1 MTTAESPVDRP
12 STGSVAAGP
21 SGSAATGAPVPP
33 SPGPA
38 LDPGSA
44 LGRFEGSWD
53 RVVVWWDVGF
63 YVVVTLCALA
73 LLSAG
78 VEPDRLALALGAFG
92 VILLAY
98 TFLGRR
104 AARNRDQ
111 RLAVTYLLILIVAT
125 VLLIQN
131 QLGTF
136 LLFVSFTQIWMLSER
151 RWVSLALST
160 LLAVGT
166 TFALAAPSGFS
177 REALLETAP
186 QMGVAL
192 AFSTMLGLWVGQT
205 MLQTARHAQLVDDL
219 NAAQAELGTVH
230 HAAGV
235 AAERERMARE
245 IHDTLAQGFTSVVM
259 LAQAASADL
268 DRDDVGAAQDRLALV
283 EATAR
288 DNLAEAR
295 SLVTAFSP
303 LPLQGATLVEAIE
316 RLAARFED
324 ESGVAVTLRLSA
336 VPGLGSAEDVVL
348 LRAAQEALANV
359 RRHADASAV
368 VIFLGP
374 AGSPA
379 PAGAARASSD
389 GAADDATVVLE
400 VADDGRGLGPGFVEG
415 FGLRGMRERVAA
427 GGGAVTVD
435 SPPGGGTTVRVDL
448 PVPPHAPA
456 GPVARARPTGMPP
469 VPPTPAADSRSP
481 L

>member
-21 SGSAATGAPVPP
+21 SGSAASGAPVPP

-38 LDPGSA
+38 PDPDPALDPGSSA

-63 YVVVTLCALA
+63 YVVVALCALA
-73 LLSAG
+73 LVSAG
-78 VEPDRLALALGAFG
+78 VEPDRLALALGAIG

-111 RLAVTYLLILIVAT
+111 RLAVAYLLILIVAT
-125 VLLIQN
+125 DVAVVQN
-131 QLGTF
+131 PLGTF
-136 LLFVSFTQIWMLSER
+136 LLFVAFTQIWMLSEY
-151 RWVSLALST
+151 RWVSLTLSV

-166 TFALAAPSGFS
+166 TFALAAPYGFS
-177 REALLETAP
+177 RAALAEVAP
-186 QMGVAL
+186 QIGVGL
-192 AFSTMLGLWVGQT
+192 VFSILLGTWVGQT
-205 MLQTARHAQLVDDL
+205 MLQTVRHAQLVDEL

-268 DRDDVGAAQDRLALV
+268 DRDDVDAARDRLALV

-295 SLVTAFSP
+295 SLVTAFAP

-336 VPGLGSAEDVVL
+336 IPGLGSAEDVVL
-348 LRAAQEALANV
+348 LRSAQEALANV
-359 RRHADASAV
+359 RRHAAARSV
-368 VIFLGP
+368 VVSLGP
-374 AGSPA
+374 GEGVGTGRSEDVRP
-379 PAGAARASSD
+379 D
-389 GAADDATVVLE
+389 GVTVVLD
-400 VADDGRGLGPGFVEG
+400 VADDGQGLGPGVVEG

-427 GGGAVTVD
+427 GDGTV
-435 SPPGGGTTVRVDL
+435 SVVSVPGGGTHVRVEL
-448 PVPPHAPA
+448 PVPADHPADAP
-456 GPVARARPTGMPP
+456 TH
-469 VPPTPAADSRSP
+469 PALLPRSQP
-481 L
+481 

>member
-1 MTTAESPVDRP
+1 MTTADSPVDRP
-12 STGSVAAGP
+12 ATGSVAAGP
-21 SGSAATGAPVPP
+21 SDSAATGTPVPP
-33 SPGPA
+33 SPDPA

-44 LGRFEGSWD
+44 LGRLEGSWD

-63 YVVVTLCALA
+63 YVVVALCALA

-78 VEPDRLALALGAFG
+78 IEPDRLALALGAIG

-111 RLAVTYLLILIVAT
+111 RLAMVYLLILIVAT
-125 VLLIQN
+125 DVAVIQN

-136 LLFVSFTQIWMLSER
+136 LLFVAFTQIWMLSES

-166 TFALAAPSGFS
+166 TLALTAASGFS
-177 REALLETAP
+177 REALTRAAP

-192 AFSTMLGLWVGQT
+192 AFSILLGIWVGQA

-219 NAAQAELGTVH
+219 NATQAELGTVH

-259 LAQAASADL
+259 LAQAANADL
-268 DRDDVGAAQDRLALV
+268 DRDDVGAARDRLALV

-295 SLVTAFSP
+295 SLVTAFAP

-348 LRAAQEALANV
+348 LRSAQEALANV
-359 RRHADASAV
+359 RRHAAARSV
-368 VIFLGP
+368 VVSLGP
-374 AGSPA
+374 GEGVGTVRSEDVRP
-379 PAGAARASSD
+379 D
-389 GAADDATVVLE
+389 GTTVVLD
-400 VADDGRGLGPGFVEG
+400 VADDGQGLGPGIVEG

-427 GGGAVTVD
+427 SGGTV
-435 SPPGGGTTVRVDL
+435 SVASVPGGGTHVRVEL
-448 PVPPHAPA
+448 PVPADHPADAP
-456 GPVARARPTGMPP
+456 TH
-469 VPPTPAADSRSP
+469 PALLPRSQP
-481 L
+481 

>member
-21 SGSAATGAPVPP
+21 SGSAASGAPVPP

-38 LDPGSA
+38 PDPDPALDPGSSA

-63 YVVVTLCALA
+63 YVVVALCALA
-73 LLSAG
+73 LVSAG
-78 VEPDRLALALGAFG
+78 VEPDRLALALGAIG

-111 RLAVTYLLILIVAT
+111 RLAMVYLLILIVAT
-125 VLLIQN
+125 DVAVIQN

-136 LLFVSFTQIWMLSER
+136 LLFVAFTQIWMLSEY
-151 RWVSLALST
+151 RWVSLTLSV

-166 TFALAAPSGFS
+166 TFALAAPYGFS
-177 REALLETAP
+177 RAALAEVAP
-186 QMGVAL
+186 QIGVGL
-192 AFSTMLGLWVGQT
+192 VFSILLGTWVGQA
-205 MLQTARHAQLVDDL
+205 MLQTARHAQLVDEL
-219 NAAQAELGTVH
+219 NATQAELGTVH

-259 LAQAASADL
+259 LAQAANADL
-268 DRDDVGAAQDRLALV
+268 DRDDVGAARDRLALV

-295 SLVTAFSP
+295 SLVTAFAP

-324 ESGVAVTLRLSA
+324 ESGVAVTLRRSA

-348 LRAAQEALANV
+348 LRSAQEALANV
-359 RRHADASAV
+359 RRHAAARSV
-368 VIFLGP
+368 VVSLGP
-374 AGSPA
+374 GEGVGTVRSEDVRP
-379 PAGAARASSD
+379 D
-389 GAADDATVVLE
+389 GTTVVLD
-400 VADDGRGLGPGFVEG
+400 VADDGQGLGPGIVDG

-427 GGGAVTVD
+427 SGGTV
-435 SPPGGGTTVRVDL
+435 SVASVPGGGTHVRVEL
-448 PVPPHAPA
+448 PVPADHPADAPTHPA
-456 GPVARARPTGMPP
+456 LIPP
-469 VPPTPAADSRSP
+469 SQP
-481 L
+481 

>member
-12 STGSVAAGP
+12 ATEAVAGEGDA
-21 SGSAATGAPVPP
+21 SAARSVHPVAGRDPATGLAV
-33 SPGPA
+33 
-38 LDPGSA
+38 D
-44 LGRFEGSWD
+44 RFESSWD

-63 YVVVTLCALA
+63 YVVV
-73 LLSAG
+73 LLSAVSLLLAG
-78 VEPDRLALALGAFG
+78 VEPDRLALALGAIG
-92 VILLAY
+92 VIMVAY

-111 RLAVTYLLILIVAT
+111 RLAIAYLLILIVAT
-125 VLLIQN
+125 DVAVVQN
-131 QLGTF
+131 PLGTF
-136 LLFVSFTQIWMLSER
+136 LLFVAFTQIWMLSEY
-151 RWVSLALST
+151 RWVSLTLSA

-166 TFALAAPSGFS
+166 TFALAAPYGFS
-177 REALLETAP
+177 PAVLAEVAP
-186 QMGVAL
+186 QIGVGL
-192 AFSTMLGLWVGQT
+192 VFSILLGTWVGQT
-205 MLQTARHAQLVDDL
+205 MLQTVRHAQLVDDL

-336 VPGLGSAEDVVL
+336 VPGLSSAEDVVL
-348 LRAAQEALANV
+348 LRAVQEALANV

-379 PAGAARASSD
+379 PAGDARASSD

-400 VADDGRGLGPGFVEG
+400 VTDDGRGLGPGIVEG

-427 GGGAVTVD
+427 GGGAVTMD
-435 SPPGGGTTVRVDL
+435 SPPGGGTTVRVEL
-448 PVPPHAPA
+448 PVPPRAPA
-456 GPVARARPTGMPP
+456 GPVARALPTGMPP

>member
-12 STGSVAAGP
+12 AAGPVAAGP
-21 SGSAATGAPVPP
+21 SGPAAMGAPAPLA
-33 SPGPA
+33 PGSA
-38 LDPGSA
+38 TAPGSA
-44 LGRFEGSWD
+44 LDSVEGSWD
-53 RVVVWWDVGF
+53 RIVVWWDVGF
-63 YVVVTLCALA
+63 YVVVALSALA

-78 VEPDRLALALGAFG
+78 VEPDRLARALGAMA
-92 VILLAY
+92 VIVVAY
-98 TFLGRR
+98 TVLGRR

-111 RLAVTYLLILIVAT
+111 RLAVAYLLILIVAT
-125 VLLIQN
+125 DFAVIQN

-136 LLFVSFTQIWMLSER
+136 LLFVAFTQIWMLSER
-151 RWVSLALST
+151 RWVSLVLST

-166 TFALAAPSGFS
+166 TFALTAPSGFS
-177 REALLETAP
+177 REALVETAP

-192 AFSTMLGLWVGQT
+192 AFSTMLGIWVGQT

-219 NAAQAELGTVH
+219 HAAQAELGTVH

-268 DRDDVGAAQDRLALV
+268 DREDVGAVRDRLALV

-303 LPLQGATLVEAIE
+303 LPLQGATLVEAVE

-348 LRAAQEALANV
+348 LRSAQEALANV
-359 RRHADASAV
+359 RRHAQASSV
-368 VIFLGP
+368 VVSLGP
-374 AGSPA
+374 GRPEGTV
-379 PAGAARASSD
+379 PD
-389 GAADDATVVLE
+389 GATVVLD
-400 VADDGRGLGPGFVEG
+400 VTDDGRGLGPGVVEG
-415 FGLRGMRERVAA
+415 FGLHGMRERVAA
-427 GGGAVTVD
+427 GDGTVRVA
-435 SPPGGGTTVRVDL
+435 SPPGGGTSVRVEL
-448 PVPPHAPA
+448 PVPAGAPPHPAPL
-456 GPVARARPTGMPP
+456 P
-469 VPPTPAADSRSP
+469 RSHP
-481 L
+481 

>member
-12 STGSVAAGP
+12 ATGSVAAGP
-21 SGSAATGAPVPP
+21 SGSAATDAPVPLA
-33 SPGPA
+33 PGSA
-38 LDPGSA
+38 TAPGSA
-44 LGRFEGSWD
+44 LDRVEGSWD
-53 RVVVWWDVGF
+53 RIVVWWDVGF
-63 YVVVTLCALA
+63 YVVVVLSALA

-78 VEPDRLALALGAFG
+78 VEPDRLALALGAIG

-104 AARNRDQ
+104 AARDRDQ
-111 RLAVTYLLILIVAT
+111 RLAVVYLLILIVAT
-125 VLLIQN
+125 DFAVIQN

-136 LLFVSFTQIWMLSER
+136 LLFVAFTQIWMLSER

-177 REALLETAP
+177 REALVETAP

-192 AFSTMLGLWVGQT
+192 AFSTMLGVWVGQT

-283 EATAR
+283 ETTAR

-303 LPLQGATLVEAIE
+303 VPLQGATLVEAIE

-348 LRAAQEALANV
+348 LRSAQEALANV
-359 RRHADASAV
+359 RRHAQASSV
-368 VIFLGP
+368 VVSLGEGAGP
-374 AGSPA
+374 ALPDATA
-379 PAGAARASSD
+379 PD
-389 GAADDATVVLE
+389 GATVVLE
-400 VADDGRGLGPGFVEG
+400 VTDDGRGLGPGVVEG

-427 GGGAVTVD
+427 GDGTVRVL
-435 SPPGGGTTVRVDL
+435 SPPGGGTSVRVEL
-448 PVPPHAPA
+448 PVPADHPADPPPSAPL
-456 GPVARARPTGMPP
+456 P
-469 VPPTPAADSRSP
+469 RSHP
-481 L
+481 

>member
-1 MTTAESPVDRP
+1 MTDAAVP
-12 STGSVAAGP
+12 GAAGP
-21 SGSAATGAPVPP
+21 QAVPASGSA
-33 SPGPA
+33 
-38 LDPGSA
+38 LD
-44 LGRFEGSWD
+44 RFEESWD

-63 YVVVTLCALA
+63 YVVV
-73 LLSAG
+73 LLSALAISLSG
-78 VEPDRLALALGAFG
+78 VGPDELVPALCAIA

-111 RLAVTYLLILIVAT
+111 RLAVAYLLVLIVAT
-125 VLLIQN
+125 DLAVVHN

-136 LLFVSFTQIWMLSER
+136 LLFVAFTQIWMLSER
-151 RWVSLALST
+151 RWVSLVLST
-160 LLAVGT
+160 LLAIGT
-166 TFALAAPSGFS
+166 TLALTAASGFS
-177 REALLETAP
+177 REALTRAAP

-192 AFSTMLGLWVGQT
+192 AFSILLGIWVGQT

-219 NAAQAELGTVH
+219 HAAQAELGTVH

-268 DRDDVGAAQDRLALV
+268 DRDDVGAARDRLALV
-283 EATAR
+283 ETTAR

-348 LRAAQEALANV
+348 LRSAQEALANV
-359 RRHADASAV
+359 RRHAQASSV
-368 VIFLGP
+368 VVSLGP
-374 AGSPA
+374 GRPDATVP
-379 PAGAARASSD
+379 D
-389 GAADDATVVLE
+389 GATVVLD
-400 VADDGRGLGPGFVEG
+400 VTDDGRGLGPGVVEG

-427 GGGAVTVD
+427 GDGTVRVV
-435 SPPGGGTTVRVDL
+435 SPPGGGTSVRVEL
-448 PVPPHAPA
+448 PVPADAPNQ
-456 GPVARARPTGMPP
+456 
-469 VPPTPAADSRSP
+469 PAPLPRSQP
-481 L
+481 

>member
-1 MTTAESPVDRP
+1 M
-12 STGSVAAGP
+12 AGP
-21 SGSAATGAPVPP
+21 QAVSA
-33 SPGPA
+33 S
-38 LDPGSA
+38 GSA
-44 LGRFEGSWD
+44 LGRFEESWD

-63 YVVVTLCALA
+63 YVVV
-73 LLSAG
+73 LLSALAVFLSG
-78 VEPDRLALALGAFG
+78 VEPDELVPALAAIA

-111 RLAVTYLLILIVAT
+111 RLAVSYLLILIVAT
-125 VLLIQN
+125 DLAVVHN
-131 QLGTF
+131 HLGTF
-136 LLFVSFTQIWMLSER
+136 LLFGAFTQIWMLSER
-151 RWVSLALST
+151 RWVSLVLST

-166 TFALAAPSGFS
+166 TLALTAASGFS
-177 REALLETAP
+177 REALTRAAP

-192 AFSTMLGLWVGQT
+192 AFSILLGIWVGQT

-219 NAAQAELGTVH
+219 HAAQAELGTVH

-268 DRDDVGAAQDRLALV
+268 DRADTAAARDRLALV
-283 EATAR
+283 ETTAR

-295 SLVTAFSP
+295 SLVTAFAP
-303 LPLQGATLVEAIE
+303 LPLQGATLVEAVE

-348 LRAAQEALANV
+348 LRSAQEALANV
-359 RRHADASAV
+359 RRHAQASCV
-368 VIFLGP
+368 VVSLGP
-374 AGSPA
+374 GRPEGTV
-379 PAGAARASSD
+379 PD
-389 GAADDATVVLE
+389 GATVVLE
-400 VADDGRGLGPGFVEG
+400 VTDDGRGLGPGVVEG

-427 GGGAVTVD
+427 GDGTVRVV
-435 SPPGGGTTVRVDL
+435 SPPGGGTSVRVEL
-448 PVPPHAPA
+448 PVPADHPADAP
-456 GPVARARPTGMPP
+456 PQ
-469 VPPTPAADSRSP
+469 PASLPRSRT
-481 L
+481 

>member
-12 STGSVAAGP
+12 ATGSVAAGP
-21 SGSAATGAPVPP
+21 SGSAATGAPAPLA
-33 SPGPA
+33 PGPA
-38 LDPGSA
+38 PGPGPAPAPGSA
-44 LGRFEGSWD
+44 LDRVEGSWD
-53 RVVVWWDVGF
+53 RIVVWWDVGF
-63 YVVVTLCALA
+63 YVVVGLSALA
-73 LLSAG
+73 LVSAG
-78 VEPDRLALALGAFG
+78 IEPDRLTRALGAMA
-92 VILLAY
+92 VILVAY
-98 TFLGRR
+98 TVLGRR

-111 RLAVTYLLILIVAT
+111 RLAVAYLLILIVAT
-125 VLLIQN
+125 DVAVIQN

-136 LLFVSFTQIWMLSER
+136 LLFVAFTQIWMLSER

-166 TFALAAPSGFS
+166 TFALTAPSGFS
-177 REALLETAP
+177 REALVETAP
-186 QMGVAL
+186 QMGIAL
-192 AFSTMLGLWVGQT
+192 AFSTMLGVWVGQT

-268 DRDDVGAAQDRLALV
+268 DRDDVGAARDRLALV

-295 SLVTAFSP
+295 SLVTAFAP

-348 LRAAQEALANV
+348 LRSAQEALANV
-359 RRHADASAV
+359 RRHAQATAV
-368 VIFLGP
+368 VVSLGRGRP
-374 AGSPA
+374 GTTVP
-379 PAGAARASSD
+379 D
-389 GAADDATVVLE
+389 GVTVVLE
-400 VADDGRGLGPGFVEG
+400 VTDDGQGLGPGVVEG

-427 GGGAVTVD
+427 GDGTVTVV
-435 SPPGGGTTVRVDL
+435 SAPGGGTRVRVEL
-448 PVPPHAPA
+448 PVPADHPADAP
-456 GPVARARPTGMPP
+456 PL
-469 VPPTPAADSRSP
+469 PAPLPRSQP
-481 L
+481 

>member
-12 STGSVAAGP
+12 AGERAEDGVRSGTSPVHPVAGRDPAAGP
-21 SGSAATGAPVPP
+21 AV
-33 SPGPA
+33 
-38 LDPGSA
+38 D
-44 LGRFEGSWD
+44 RFESSWD

-63 YVVVTLCALA
+63 YVVVVLSAVA
-73 LLSAG
+73 LLLAG
-78 VEPDRLALALGAFG
+78 VEPDRLARALGAIG

-111 RLAVTYLLILIVAT
+111 RLAVSYLVIMIVAT
-125 VLLIQN
+125 DVAVIQN

-136 LLFVSFTQIWMLSER
+136 LLFVAFTQIWMLSEH
-151 RWVSLALST
+151 RWVSLTLST

-166 TFALAAPSGFS
+166 TLALTAPYGFS
-177 REALLETAP
+177 RAALAEAAP

-192 AFSTMLGLWVGQT
+192 VFSVLLGTWVGQT
-205 MLQTARHAQLVDDL
+205 MLQTVRHAQLVDEL
-219 NAAQAELGTVH
+219 KAAQAELGTVH

-268 DRDDVGAAQDRLALV
+268 DRADTSAARDRLALV

-295 SLVTAFSP
+295 SLVTAFAP
-303 LPLQGATLVEAIE
+303 LPLQGATLVEALE

-324 ESGVAVTLRLSA
+324 ESGVSVTLRLSA

-359 RRHADASAV
+359 RRHAEASAV
-368 VIFLGP
+368 VVSLGP
-374 AGSPA
+374 GGAGISP
-379 PAGAARASSD
+379 PGAARPD
-389 GAADDATVVLE
+389 GATVVLE
-400 VADDGRGLGPGFVEG
+400 VADDGRGLGPGAVEG

-427 GGGAVTVD
+427 GDGVVTVE
-435 SPPGGGTTVRVDL
+435 SPPADGTTVRVEL
-448 PVPPHAPA
+448 PVPAPL
-456 GPVARARPTGMPP
+456 PTDSPSL
-469 VPPTPAADSRSP
+469 PAVDPRSHP
-481 L
+481 